1 MAITIS
7 TGLFSGLETGKII
20 SQLMAAE
27 RRPIELLSRKMVGF
41 ETKVSSYGGISSAL
55 SSLKNALS
63 ALKRNSFLS
72 VSALSSDNTV
82 FTASAAS
89 SASEGTYS
97 IKINNIAK
105 SQSIY
110 SQAFTN
116 EADAVADLSV
126 IGAQKLRVQVG
137 SSAAVDITI
146 DSTNNTLTGI
156 RNAINNANAD
166 VRASVINDGAGYRLV
181 LNSNA
186 TGDSNR
192 IKIMIDEDNNGA
204 FEETPAETDSG
215 GLSRI
220 AFNAAYD
227 SNGNV
232 TSGIT
237 NMTQSQAASNA
248 SLLING
254 LEVSRSSNLT
264 NDLISGVTINLMKN
278 SSGNTLNLSVSR
290 DVSKIMNNINSFV
303 SAYNSVMN
311 AAKKASDKSAALGAD
326 SVVRAITGGLRSVI
340 STEYA
345 DKSLLRFGMNH
356 DKFAVLSLNSS
367 TFENSIKNNLQDVI
381 NTFDAMA
388 NDLENKIN
396 TYINNL
402 IPVRTTGVKNSI
414 KFIESRIENME
425 RMLENKETAYRKRFI
440 ALEKTL
446 GELQQSGNFLTR
458 QFDLISNINRKA

>member
-1 MAITIS
+1 MAITSS

-20 SQLMAAE
+20 SQLMAVE
-27 RRPIELLSRKMVGF
+27 RRPIELLSKKKSVF
-41 ETKVSSYGGISSAL
+41 EAKISSYGSISSAL

-72 VSALSSDNTV
+72 VSAFSSDSTV
-82 FTASAAS
+82 FTASATS

-97 IKINNIAK
+97 IKVNNIAT

-110 SQAFTN
+110 SQAFMN

-126 IGAQKLRVQVG
+126 FNAQKLRVQVG
-137 SSAAVDITI
+137 SSDAVDITI

-156 RNAINNANAD
+156 RDAINNANAG

-181 LNSNA
+181 LNSSS

-192 IKIMIDEDNNGA
+192 IKIMVDEDNNGI
-204 FEETPAETDSG
+204 FEEAPSETDGS

-220 AFNAAYD
+220 AFNAVYD

-232 TSGIT
+232 TGGIT
-237 NMTQSQAASNA
+237 NMTQSQTAVNA

-254 LEVSRSSNLT
+254 LTVSRSSNSI
-264 NDLISGVTINLMKN
+264 NDLISGVTINLMKD
-278 SSGNTLNLSVSR
+278 SSGNTLNLSVSK
-290 DVSKIMNNINSFV
+290 DTSKIMNNINSFV

-311 AAKKASDKSAALGAD
+311 AAKKASDKSAALDAD
-326 SVVRAITGGLRSVI
+326 SAVRAITGGLRSVI

-345 DKSLLRFGMNH
+345 DKSLLRFGLNH
-356 DKFAVLSLNSS
+356 DKFGVLSLNSS

-396 TYINNL
+396 NYINNL
-402 IPVRTTGVKNSI
+402 IPGRTTGVKNSI

-425 RMLENKETAYRKRFI
+425 RMLDNKETAYRKRFM

-446 GELQQSGNFLTR
+446 GALQQSGDFLTR
-458 QFDLISNINRKA
+458 QFDLISKTNSKA